1 VVEVAPML
9 GFGGDGFVVSGM
21 AAGRQH
27 CASAVVPQHYVLAL
41 VEEQSHVSW
50 LLQMGKGNTEFV
62 EYDMEKVLRVY
73 HARIV
78 GVTSQ

>member
-1 VVEVAPML
+1 VAPML
-9 GFGGDGFVVSGM
+9 AFGGGGFVVSGM

-27 CASAVVPQHYVLAL
+27 CASAVVQRHYVPAL

-50 LLQMGKGNTEFV
+50 LLQVRERNTEFV

-78 GVTSQ
+78 SVTSQ